1 MTKCTQVSVESN
13 VRGFT
18 YLELVFVIIILSL
31 LYVFGIDKLLKLRVD
46 AEAAG
51 LSYAISGLRVALSL
65 QMAEMVARGE
75 MHKLPVLVGQNP
87 MDWLLQTPEGYVG
100 KRSPQQASDVEPG
113 QWYFDEARRELVYRV
128 RFVRYF
134 QPDQGDNPE
143 VRLKVGLIYADK
155 DSNGRFDRQKD
166 DVQGVR
172 LQTVNPYRWLDE
184 PKKGFQS
191 TS

>member
-1 MTKCTQVSVESN
+1 MIKSTSLPVESRA
-13 VRGFT
+13 RGFT

-51 LSYAISGLRVALSL
+51 LAYAISGLQVALSL

-75 MHKLPVLVGQNP
+75 MHKLSMLVGQNP

-100 KRSPQQASDVEPG
+100 KRSPQQVGDVEPG
-113 QWYFDEARRELVYRV
+113 QWYFDEAAGELVYRV

-134 QPDQGDNPE
+134 QADQGDSPE
-143 VRLKVGLIYADK
+143 VRLKVGLIFADK
-155 DSNGRFDRQKD
+155 NRNGRFDRQKD

-172 LQTVNPYRWLDE
+172 LQTVTPYRWLDE
-184 PKKGFQS
+184 PKKVFQS